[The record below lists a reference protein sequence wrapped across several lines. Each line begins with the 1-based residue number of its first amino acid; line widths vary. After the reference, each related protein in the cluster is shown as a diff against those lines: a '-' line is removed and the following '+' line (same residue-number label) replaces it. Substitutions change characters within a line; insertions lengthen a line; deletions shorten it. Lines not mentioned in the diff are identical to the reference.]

1 MDILMRQSSSSFP
14 ALEEQIDQFK
24 NQSTQL
30 FNEFKLLGDV
40 ESTNF
45 LIWEIIRLPK
55 VLFKSF

>member
-1 MDILMRQSSSSFP
+1 MRQSSSSFP

-24 NQSTQL
+24 NQSNQL